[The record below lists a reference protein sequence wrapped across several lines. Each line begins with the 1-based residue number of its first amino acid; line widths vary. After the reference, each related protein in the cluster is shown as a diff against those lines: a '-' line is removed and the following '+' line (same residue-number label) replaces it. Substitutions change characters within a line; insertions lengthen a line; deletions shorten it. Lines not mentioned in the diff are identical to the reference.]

1 MQSTSENDFDCS
13 ARICAK
19 TLNNSELALFQKMA
33 DPDRHRAEDRFQTT
47 EAVTA
52 F

>member
-1 MQSTSENDFDCS
+1 MQSTSENDWPGVE
-13 ARICAK
+13 
-19 TLNNSELALFQKMA
+19 TTNNSELALFYEDGGPDLDRA
-33 DPDRHRAEDRFQTT
+33 DDLFQTT